1 MTEEERK
8 VLRMLVRMQDDDI
21 RDVER
26 MASQVE
32 DVRDAGMEG
41 LAQRIAA
48 KAKTR
53 AQEFEADCNSL
64 AAFVQNSK
72 AAGDPDSA
80 QAQCLVEMLAVQK
93 EKFWHALARV
103 RQAL

>member
-1 MTEEERK
+1 MMTAEERN

-26 MASQVE
+26 MVSQAQ
-32 DVRDAGMEG
+32 DARGAGLEG
-41 LAQRIAA
+41 LTRRITA

-64 AAFVQNSK
+64 AVFIQNSK
-72 AAGDPDSA
+72 TAGDPDSA
-80 QAQCLVEMLAVQK
+80 QAQCLDEMLAVQK
-93 EKFWHALARV
+93 EKFWQAFARV
-103 RQAL
+103 QEL

>member
-1 MTEEERK
+1 MTEKERK

-26 MASQVE
+26 MASQAE
-32 DVRDAGMEG
+32 DAGDAGMEG
-41 LAQRIAA
+41 LVQRIAA

-72 AAGDPDSA
+72 TSGEPDSA
-80 QAQCLVEMLAVQK
+80 QALCLNEMLAVQK
-93 EKFWHALARV
+93 EKFWQAFARV
-103 RQAL
+103 KAL

>member
-1 MTEEERK
+1 MTAEERK

-26 MASQVE
+26 MASQAG
-32 DVRDAGMEG
+32 DARDAGLEG

-48 KAKTR
+48 KAKAR

-72 AAGDPDSA
+72 TAGDPDSA
-80 QAQCLVEMLAVQK
+80 QAQCLDEMLAVQK
-93 EKFWHALARV
+93 EKFLQAFARV
-103 RQAL
+103 KAL